1 MNDRNSVFINPT
13 RVGFSFADSKEFNR
27 LCKEGEIFRK
37 NQERLKKIKLLY
49 GNKYIDF

>member
-1 MNDRNSVFINPT
+1 MKNILIKPRYI
-13 RVGFSFADSKEFNR
+13 GFSFADSKELNR